1 MPAATPGF
9 SNWLWTKFQSVL
21 LDVGKEGP
29 LEYPMWLTG
38 RDMLVNTGTYP
49 PATGLGEMPKKTEG
63 EECRLDQPIL
73 GGQINP
79 AAVPYGMLFEVTFEM
94 YDDDLYDIMAA
105 QWREEGRAGRFRQ
118 EVVAAQ
124 ILINAFNNAF
134 PGYDGVSLCHT
145 AHPLL
150 GGLNTVSGGGTQ
162 ANRGSP
168 DLTFSVTGLQNMI
181 LRAENRVNQPGL
193 QRPVALTRLLL
204 TPTNRFLIREVLG
217 SSGQPQTAN
226 NDLNSIVPDALQ
238 WRILHYLTSANDYFA
253 AAPLPDSDEYFLWRS
268 RPRVSHFD
276 VRYTE
281 SGSFRLCR
289 GMPGCFGWL

>member
-38 RDMLVNTGTYP
+38 RDMLVNPETYLQ
-49 PATGLGEMPKKTEG
+49 ATALGAMPQKPEG
-63 EECRLDQPIL
+63 AQFRRDQPIL

-134 PGYDGVSLCHT
+134 PGYDRVSLCHT
-145 AHPLL
+145 AHPLF
-150 GGLNTVSGGGTQ
+150 GGLNTVSGGGPQ
-162 ANRGSP
+162 ATRGSP
-168 DLTFSVTGLQNMI
+168 DLTFSVTGPQNFI
-181 LRAENRVNQPGL
+181 LRAQNQ
-193 QRPVALTRLLL
+193 
-204 TPTNRFLIREVLG
+204 I
-217 SSGQPQTAN
+217 
-226 NDLNSIVPDALQ
+226 
-238 WRILHYLTSANDYFA
+238 
-253 AAPLPDSDEYFLWRS
+253 
-268 RPRVSHFD
+268 
-276 VRYTE
+276 
-281 SGSFRLCR
+281 
-289 GMPGCFGWL
+289 